1 MKHCQATSRSLDLL
15 CWCATSLLFGVPQC
29 KKCKPQTNTRT
40 KWSTWKYTTSLPQAP
55 VILDGTLGIPAF
67 VYKKS
72 CGSQLFWDALDVACA
87 ENSFDNWNLLK
98 WKTTE
103 TWDSSSMELPLLSF
117 FPREGKGVPDFD
129 LITFLPPDSLC
140 MFMQFHVWRLDYP
153 FWCSWNISHLRK
165 SAGGDRKLCENL
177 EEQRS

>member
-1 MKHCQATSRSLDLL
+1 MKHCQATSCSLDLL

-29 KKCKPQTNTRT
+29 KKSKPQTNTRT

-55 VILDGTLGIPAF
+55 LILDGTLRVPAF

-72 CGSQLFWDALDVACA
+72 CGSQLFWDALDVACT

-103 TWDSSSMELPLLSF
+103 TWDSSSMELPLIFFSQGGKGSAWLWSYYLPSTWFSVHVPAVSCLETWLSF
-117 FPREGKGVPDFD
+117 LVFLKYFPFEKICR
-129 LITFLPPDSLC
+129 
-140 MFMQFHVWRLDYP
+140 WR
-153 FWCSWNISHLRK
+153 
-165 SAGGDRKLCENL
+165 
-177 EEQRS
+177 